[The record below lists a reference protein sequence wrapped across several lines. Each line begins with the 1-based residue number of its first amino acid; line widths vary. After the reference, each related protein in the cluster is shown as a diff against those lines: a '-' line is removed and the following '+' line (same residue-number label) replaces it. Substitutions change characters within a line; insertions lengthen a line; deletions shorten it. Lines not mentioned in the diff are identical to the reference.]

1 MRPSCLVAGHCWDR
15 VLWGVIAILKGI
27 LENQEFH
34 VTPWGMML
42 TSRQLIRQGDVVS
55 MSPRVR
61 DIHRMGN
68 PTRSKTAISIHVYGA
83 PLTEVCRNRYA
94 EGPNRLPPPIT
105 PMAAWAG
112 S

>member
-1 MRPSCLVAGHCWDR
+1 VRWEV
-15 VLWGVIAILKGI
+15 VVILKGI

-34 VTPWGMML
+34 VTPWAVMM
-42 TSRQLIRQGDVVS
+42 TSRQLIRQGDVVW

-68 PTRSKTAISIHVYGA
+68 AARSETAISIHVYGA
-83 PLTEVCRNRYA
+83 RLTEVCRNRYA
-94 EGPNRLPPPIT
+94 EGPDRLPPPIT
-105 PMAAWAG
+105 PPAAAWAG